1 METDDV
7 RMLKGSTK
15 QMTLK
20 VALRD
25 AEEKYTT
32 VMDASKVDWSVSNT
46 DLATISEAG
55 LVTAKSNGK
64 LKVIA
69 CLKDNAN
76 IKAELEL
83 TIVNGY
89 IDIELQNS
97 SAVDSISADMTPRMT
112 AISYSIGSK
121 DIVWSVDEKKATIKD
136 LNNVDTPENNSNIKV
151 MFKDS
156 GEIVFRASL
165 KDYPEV
171 YSEVTFTVIPTKLE
185 LSMAL
190 DNATY
195 FDMNN
200 YTALRWNNL
209 QKAICVAR
217 AVYDDEDAT
226 QAEINEAVA
235 LLERVTSEL
244 ELADDVQTPA
254 IPDQIG
260 GSEANPEAPVKPGD
274 SLIPDTFND
283 SLEII
288 LGILLLG
295 AAAAVVFKSLM
306 KKKVCRIGGNQN
318 EI

>member
-1 METDDV
+1 
-7 RMLKGSTK
+7 
-15 QMTLK
+15 
-20 VALRD
+20 
-25 AEEKYTT
+25 
-32 VMDASKVDWSVSNT
+32 
-46 DLATISEAG
+46 
-55 LVTAKSNGK
+55 
-64 LKVIA
+64 
-69 CLKDNAN
+69 
-76 IKAELEL
+76 
-83 TIVNGY
+83 
-89 IDIELQNS
+89 
-97 SAVDSISADMTPRMT
+97 
-112 AISYSIGSK
+112 
-121 DIVWSVDEKKATIKD
+121 
-136 LNNVDTPENNSNIKV
+136 